1 MTDIKASYNEDRLC
15 LGERLPL
22 DTPLSVILDI
32 SERCNFKCSYCFR
45 SKEKDESWGY
55 AAKNG
60 LMSME
65 TFCQSLQQLASFPQ
79 KIQSVSLS
87 GHGEPLC
94 NPDIVGMVR
103 CLRTSGVTSRIEM
116 HTNASLLTAEMAKEI
131 ARAGFSR
138 IIVSLQGM
146 DASTYQRVCGVRLDW
161 DAFYENLRILH
172 REKDDALRLHIKIS
186 EAAFHQ
192 GREGL
197 EKEAFYALFDKI
209 ADTVSVEEVTPLW
222 KNMRI
227 ETEKFVN
234 KYGQETGE
242 IICCPILFY
251 KMWVAP
257 DGEIYPCTGLPA
269 PVSLGNI
276 RDITLYDAWNSP
288 QRRAFLM
295 SHLRAKRG
303 GHPACEDCFVPV
315 NTVTMEKDRI
325 DPYRSEILRRL
336 EDV

>member
-161 DAFYENLRILH
+161 DDFYT
-172 REKDDALRLHIKIS
+172 
-186 EAAFHQ
+186 
-192 GREGL
+192 
-197 EKEAFYALFDKI
+197 LFDKI

-336 EDV
+336 GGSL